1 MSQTGCDVN
10 DVKKPSSLDARD
22 LIELVAGT
30 SIGIDV
36 EKTPDK
42 TIYTINYR
50 EYSPLS
56 INVTQD
62 VSIAKVGTTVPTVTF
77 VGNIVKGS
85 EDIVSR
91 TMVPDKSLNLEEQF
105 TWTEENVIGLTP
117 GLYPQFSGKPT
128 EIEAIDFKATKVT
141 KQVGVEFRH
150 LFYIGYST
158 KNTLTESEIKNIV
171 KVDPGIDLL
180 NSVFDKYRTYNYRND
195 NIQGMSVP
203 VYVYWVIPS
212 YSPPINGAIE
222 DPLPVPIT
230 NVGSITISEIV
241 GYPQS
246 YVIYRTSVKSLFT
259 GKSIKLI

>member
-10 DVKKPSSLDARD
+10 DVKKPSSLDVRD

-50 EYSPLS
+50 EYRPLS
-56 INVTQD
+56 INVTQN
-62 VSIAKVGTTVPTVTF
+62 VSIAKVGTAVPTVTF

-91 TMVPDKSLNLEEQF
+91 TMVPDKSINLEEQF
-105 TWTEENVIGLTP
+105 TWTEENITGLTP

-150 LFYIGYST
+150 LFYMGYSI
-158 KNTLTESEIKNIV
+158 KDTLTENEIITLLTTQDLLTSVKSKYGSFVYNYTVVPTYIYWVYPLGSSEIV
-171 KVDPGIDLL
+171 SASEG
-180 NSVFDKYRTYNYRND
+180 
-195 NIQGMSVP
+195 
-203 VYVYWVIPS
+203 
-212 YSPPINGAIE
+212 
-222 DPLPVPIT
+222 PLPVPLKLDLPNVNIT
-230 NVGSITISEIV
+230 DSGVLK
-241 GYPQS
+241 S
-246 YVIYRTSVKSLFT
+246 YRVVRTAVKS
-259 GKSIKLI
+259 KLSNATIVLN